1 MEHVVS
7 NSPHV
12 KCGNSTRKIM
22 LDVVI
27 ALLPAAVAGIVYFGW
42 RAALVIALSVV
53 SAVLSEGIFLLCMKK
68 SVREIVRSFDC
79 SSVVTGL
86 LLALTLSA
94 SVPWYV
100 PILSASF
107 AVVVV
112 KMLFGGTG
120 KNLVNPA
127 LAGRIFAFISFQM
140 VMTSGWLTPLS
151 PNVEAGATILPSLIH
166 PTEDAA
172 LSVWDFQWWELFLGI
187 NVAGC
192 IGETCKL
199 AIILGGIY
207 LVCRG
212 VLDFRWPL
220 VYLLTAGL
228 FTVALNGFDFAYFFP
243 SLFTGG
249 IMLGAVF
256 MATDYVTTPN
266 TKAGN
271 YVYFIL
277 LGLLTAG
284 LRQAT
289 GIEVVSFAILLMNLT
304 VPLID
309 KWIYPRP
316 FGYRRIKKEAK

>member
-1 MEHVVS
+1 M
-7 NSPHV
+7 
-12 KCGNSTRKIM
+12 
-22 LDVVI
+22 
-27 ALLPAAVAGIVYFGW
+27 
-42 RAALVIALSVV
+42 
-53 SAVLSEGIFLLCMKK
+53 
-68 SVREIVRSFDC
+68 
-79 SSVVTGL
+79 
-86 LLALTLSA
+86 
-94 SVPWYV
+94 
-100 PILSASF
+100 
-107 AVVVV
+107 
-112 KMLFGGTG
+112 
-120 KNLVNPA
+120 
-127 LAGRIFAFISFQM
+127 
-140 VMTSGWLTPLS
+140 
-151 PNVEAGATILPSLIH
+151 
-166 PTEDAA
+166 
-172 LSVWDFQWWELFLGI
+172 
-187 NVAGC
+187 AGC